1 MNATLQVRGM
11 EIKERGLSEQV
22 VDCFFNGFGV
32 VLSRKVGKGGLG
44 SPRPPQ
50 LLDQHKCLCNQD

>member
-1 MNATLQVRGM
+1 MNATLQGRGM

-32 VLSRKVGKGGLG
+32 VLSRELGKGGGLG
-44 SPRPPQ
+44 
-50 LLDQHKCLCNQD
+50 